1 MTLDVDTPM
10 RGRTEVIDEFGACT
24 HTQVAYILYIYNYI
38 YMGMIRYRQAVTPG
52 RQQCEAKN
60 STLTIFSKIHSPHGM
75 DIPAIQPP
83 LA

>member
-1 MTLDVDTPM
+1 
-10 RGRTEVIDEFGACT
+10 
-24 HTQVAYILYIYNYI
+24 
-38 YMGMIRYRQAVTPG
+38 MGMIWYRQAVTPG